1 MKSKLK
7 FLKIIKP
14 KREAKLRKPL
24 IILLLA
30 MASLTTPT
38 ATAEEEVSSL
48 PSLITAESSTPPSV
62 KVEIQITEEEEAA
75 LEQFKDA
82 NKATKTSPLFVSDL
96 VLDMS
101 NADEIISFLQDL
113 SEVATDKELWEMLA
127 KIPVVNGVSGR
138 GHFINRIIKQLNE
151 WGLLNSKLGS
161 KSQSSLNKA
170 DWTEIKNAVAIVFSN
185 TGVSLGKG
193 WDDMFIKTCFTT
205 VFENRVEMLRKNQQG
220 TESKPSPNSMFNKVI
235 LLAFLLVDPSASPFW
250 AHIQEDTKADD
261 TPAMLDQTDGARS
274 AKQKTLTKLL
284 SIANAIREDVDTTLF
299 SVERVGIAAASSL
312 DEIDLSET
320 EFNDPEE
327 LSKLVTKYVNLHD
340 TLIQNLDCSG
350 QGLAEGTKERRENC
364 WNNFVGNKG
373 RGKDVALFACFV
385 IWEGKSIRWKSRRL
399 PSDTV
404 RSSNLD
410 SSFSDSSDS
419 VEDRSSKR
427 SKKASD
433 YQHMIAAL
441 NPKETLAQE
450 TYRKSLEVA
459 RVGLMQAQ
467 TKSAGHSSG
476 LMEAKTK
483 SAEQSL
489 KIEAESHEITKKRDA
504 IKDKSFAESHEITK
518 VRDAIHDDKSFA
530 LLPETVQNAMLKR
543 YADLVLGGG
552 V

>member
-1 MKSKLK
+1 
-7 FLKIIKP
+7 
-14 KREAKLRKPL
+14 
-24 IILLLA
+24 

-48 PSLITAESSTPPSV
+48 PSLITAESSTPPNV

-82 NKATKTSPLFVSDL
+82 KKATNTSPLFVSDL

-193 WDDMFIKTCFTT
+193 WGDMFIKTCFTT

-235 LLAFLLVDPSASPFW
+235 LAAFLVVDPSASPFW

-274 AKQKTLTKLL
+274 AKQKTLTQLL

-427 SKKASD
+427 SKKESE

-530 LLPETVQNAMLKR
+530 LLPETVQNAMLKK